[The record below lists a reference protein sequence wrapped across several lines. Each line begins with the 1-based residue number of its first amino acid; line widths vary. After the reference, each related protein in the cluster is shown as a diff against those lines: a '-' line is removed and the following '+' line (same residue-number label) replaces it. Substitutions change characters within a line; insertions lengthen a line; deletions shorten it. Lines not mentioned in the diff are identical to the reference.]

1 MYSVVAERLVRLV
14 LEADHRPLTDHEQ
27 QEYMESKQYL
37 KNFYREK
44 EKLAAMSYI
53 AYTTEDYEWQHE
65 ICSEME
71 KLKGE

>member
-14 LEADHRPLTDHEQ
+14 LEADHRLLTDHEQ
-27 QEYMESKQYL
+27 QEFQESKQYL

-53 AYTTEDYEWQHE
+53 AYATEDHEWQHE
-65 ICSEME
+65 ICSEVE